1 MPQQIGAKSRSGD
14 ASDSLRTVFAV
25 VCLNAGTD
33 FLQYVEGVP
42 RREAFLFTFVV
53 VVVLLLLLPSRN
65 LIEARPI
72 VFNLILLVTG
82 YGILAKFRPW
92 LAAFT
97 TPLLATVISIAII
110 LSLAF
115 TCWTLFRRWRQAR
128 VKQTGS
134 S

>member
-1 MPQQIGAKSRSGD
+1 MPQKVGNKSRLGN

-33 FLQYVEGVP
+33 LLEGLGGLP
-42 RREAFLFTFVV
+42 RKEAYFFTFVV
-53 VVVLLLLLPSRN
+53 VVVLLLLLPSQN
-65 LIEARPI
+65 PINARPI
-72 VFNLILLVTG
+72 IFNLSLVITG

-92 LAAFT
+92 LAMFT

-115 TCWTLFRRWRQAR
+115 TCWTFFRPRL
-128 VKQTGS
+128 KNN
-134 S
+134 